1 MILDWIKRQSI
12 SGGTINKI
20 GVEDKNKMKNN
31 EYLSV
36 KQFSERAGVSSQAVY
51 KQLNNK
57 LKKFKKV
64 ENGKTYVNIR
74 GLSCFVATNSTN
86 VVQPVEQLST
96 NVEQQVEMMI
106 ELLKEQLKAKDEQ
119 IRALNEQLKAKDET
133 LKNAMRIT
141 ENTQILLKNQQ
152 EKSMPAIE
160 EKHKEQLD
168 QEKKEQLNEIEK
180 LKNELEKEKNK
191 GFFAR
196 LFSK

>member
-1 MILDWIKRQSI
+1 
-12 SGGTINKI
+12 
-20 GVEDKNKMKNN
+20 MKNN

-74 GLSCFVATNSTN
+74 GLSCFVSTNSTN
-86 VVQPVEQLST
+86 VVQPVEQ
-96 NVEQQVEMMI
+96 MI

-160 EKHKEQLD
+160 EKNKEQLD

-196 LFSK
+196 LFGK

>member
-1 MILDWIKRQSI
+1 MVEQSI
-12 SGGTINKI
+12 KI

-86 VVQPVEQLST
+86 VVQPVEQP
-96 NVEQQVEMMI
+96 VEQMI
-106 ELLKEQLKAKDEQ
+106 EVLKEQLKAKDEQ

-196 LFSK
+196 LFGK

>member
-1 MILDWIKRQSI
+1 MEQSI
-12 SGGTINKI
+12 KI

-36 KQFSERAGVSSQAVY
+36 KQFSECAGVSSQAVY

-96 NVEQQVEMMI
+96 NVEQPVEQMI
-106 ELLKEQLKAKDEQ
+106 ELLK
-119 IRALNEQLKAKDET
+119 EQLKAKDET

-160 EKHKEQLD
+160 EKNKEQLD

-196 LFSK
+196 LFGK

>member
-1 MILDWIKRQSI
+1 MEQSI
-12 SGGTINKI
+12 KI

-86 VVQPVEQLST
+86 VVQPVEQLVVQP
-96 NVEQQVEMMI
+96 VEQMI
-106 ELLKEQLKAKDEQ
+106 EVLKEQLKAKDEQ

-191 GFFAR
+191 GFFAH
-196 LFSK
+196 LFGK

>member
-1 MILDWIKRQSI
+1 
-12 SGGTINKI
+12 
-20 GVEDKNKMKNN
+20 MKNN

-74 GLSCFVATNSTN
+74 GLSYFVSTNSTN
-86 VVQPVEQLST
+86 VVQPVEQ
-96 NVEQQVEMMI
+96 MI

-160 EKHKEQLD
+160 EKNKEQLD

>member
-1 MILDWIKRQSI
+1 MEQSI
-12 SGGTINKI
+12 KI
-20 GVEDKNKMKNN
+20 DVEDKNKMKNN

-74 GLSCFVATNSTN
+74 GLSCFVSTDSTN

-96 NVEQQVEMMI
+96 NVEQPVEQMI
-106 ELLKEQLKAKDEQ
+106 ELLK
-119 IRALNEQLKAKDET
+119 EQLKAKDET

-180 LKNELEKEKNK
+180 LKNELEKGKNK
-191 GFFAR
+191 GFFSR

>member
-1 MILDWIKRQSI
+1 
-12 SGGTINKI
+12 
-20 GVEDKNKMKNN
+20 MKNN

-64 ENGKTYVNIR
+64 ENGKTYVNIM
-74 GLSCFVATNSTN
+74 GLSCFVSTNSTN
-86 VVQPVEQLST
+86 VEQPVEQ
-96 NVEQQVEMMI
+96 MI

-160 EKHKEQLD
+160 EKNKEQLD
-168 QEKKEQLNEIEK
+168 QEKKEQLNEIEM

-196 LFSK
+196 LFGK

>member
-1 MILDWIKRQSI
+1 MVEQSI
-12 SGGTINKI
+12 KI

-86 VVQPVEQLST
+86 VVQPVEQ
-96 NVEQQVEMMI
+96 MI
-106 ELLKEQLKAKDEQ
+106 EVLKEQLKAKDEQ

-196 LFSK
+196 LFGK

>member
-1 MILDWIKRQSI
+1 MEQSI
-12 SGGTINKI
+12 KI

-74 GLSCFVATNSTN
+74 GLSCFFATNSTN
-86 VVQPVEQLST
+86 VEQPVEQLST
-96 NVEQQVEMMI
+96 NVEQPVEQMI

-160 EKHKEQLD
+160 EKNKEQLD

-196 LFSK
+196 LFGK

>member
-1 MILDWIKRQSI
+1 MEQSI
-12 SGGTINKI
+12 KI

-86 VVQPVEQLST
+86 VVQPVEQ
-96 NVEQQVEMMI
+96 MI
-106 ELLKEQLKAKDEQ
+106 EVLK
-119 IRALNEQLKAKDET
+119 EQLKAKDET

-196 LFSK
+196 LFGK

>member
-1 MILDWIKRQSI
+1 MEQSI
-12 SGGTINKI
+12 KI

-86 VVQPVEQLST
+86 VVQPVEQ
-96 NVEQQVEMMI
+96 MI
-106 ELLKEQLKAKDEQ
+106 EVLKEQLKAKDEQ

-196 LFSK
+196 LFGK

>member
-1 MILDWIKRQSI
+1 
-12 SGGTINKI
+12 
-20 GVEDKNKMKNN
+20 MKNN

-51 KQLNNK
+51 KQLNKK

-74 GLSCFVATNSTN
+74 GLSCFVSTNSTE
-86 VVQPVEQLST
+86 VAQPVEQLST
-96 NVEQQVEMMI
+96 KVEQPVEQMI
-106 ELLKEQLKAKDEQ
+106 ELLNEQLKAKDEQ

-133 LKNAMRIT
+133 IKNAMRIT

-160 EKHKEQLD
+160 ETYKEQLD
-168 QEKKEQLNEIEK
+168 QEKKEQLNEIEM

>member
-74 GLSCFVATNSTN
+74 GLSCFVSTNSTN

-196 LFSK
+196 LFGK

>member
-1 MILDWIKRQSI
+1 MEQSI
-12 SGGTINKI
+12 KI

-74 GLSCFVATNSTN
+74 GLNCFAATNSTN

-160 EKHKEQLD
+160 EKNKEQLD

-196 LFSK
+196 LFGK

>member
-1 MILDWIKRQSI
+1 MEQSI
-12 SGGTINKI
+12 KI

-86 VVQPVEQLST
+86 VVQPVEQP
-96 NVEQQVEMMI
+96 VELMI

>member
-1 MILDWIKRQSI
+1 
-12 SGGTINKI
+12 
-20 GVEDKNKMKNN
+20 MKSN

-74 GLSCFVATNSTN
+74 GLSCFVSTNSTN

-96 NVEQQVEMMI
+96 NVVQPVEQMI

-133 LKNAMRIT
+133 LKNAMS
-141 ENTQILLKNQQ
+141 NV
-152 EKSMPAIE
+152 
-160 EKHKEQLD
+160 
-168 QEKKEQLNEIEK
+168 
-180 LKNELEKEKNK
+180 
-191 GFFAR
+191 
-196 LFSK
+196 

>member
-1 MILDWIKRQSI
+1 
-12 SGGTINKI
+12 
-20 GVEDKNKMKNN
+20 MKSN

-96 NVEQQVEMMI
+96 NVEQPVEQMI
-106 ELLKEQLKAKDEQ
+106 ELLK
-119 IRALNEQLKAKDET
+119 EQLKAKDET

-160 EKHKEQLD
+160 EKNKEQLD

-196 LFSK
+196 LFGK

>member
-1 MILDWIKRQSI
+1 
-12 SGGTINKI
+12 
-20 GVEDKNKMKNN
+20 MKSN

-74 GLSCFVATNSTN
+74 GLSCFVSTNSTN

-96 NVEQQVEMMI
+96 NVVQPVEQMI
-106 ELLKEQLKAKDEQ
+106 ELL
-119 IRALNEQLKAKDET
+119 
-133 LKNAMRIT
+133 
-141 ENTQILLKNQQ
+141 
-152 EKSMPAIE
+152 
-160 EKHKEQLD
+160 
-168 QEKKEQLNEIEK
+168 KEQLNEIEK

-196 LFSK
+196 LFGK

>member
-1 MILDWIKRQSI
+1 
-12 SGGTINKI
+12 
-20 GVEDKNKMKNN
+20 MKNN

-74 GLSCFVATNSTN
+74 GLSCFVSTNSTN
-86 VVQPVEQLST
+86 VEQPVEQ
-96 NVEQQVEMMI
+96 MI

-160 EKHKEQLD
+160 EKNKEQLD
-168 QEKKEQLNEIEK
+168 QEKKEQLNEIEM

-196 LFSK
+196 LFGK

>member
-1 MILDWIKRQSI
+1 
-12 SGGTINKI
+12 
-20 GVEDKNKMKNN
+20 MKNN

-74 GLSCFVATNSTN
+74 GLSCFVSTNSTN

-96 NVEQQVEMMI
+96 NVEQPVEQMI
-106 ELLKEQLKAKDEQ
+106 ELLK
-119 IRALNEQLKAKDET
+119 EQLKAKDET

-160 EKHKEQLD
+160 EKNKEQLY

-196 LFSK
+196 LFGK

>member
-1 MILDWIKRQSI
+1 
-12 SGGTINKI
+12 
-20 GVEDKNKMKNN
+20 MKSN

-74 GLSCFVATNSTN
+74 GLSCFVSTNSTN

-96 NVEQQVEMMI
+96 NVVQPVEQMI
-106 ELLKEQLKAKDEQ
+106 ELLK
-119 IRALNEQLKAKDET
+119 EQLKAKDET

-160 EKHKEQLD
+160 EKNKEQLD

-196 LFSK
+196 LFGK

>member
-1 MILDWIKRQSI
+1 MEQSI
-12 SGGTINKI
+12 KI

-86 VVQPVEQLST
+86 VVQPVEQ
-96 NVEQQVEMMI
+96 MI

-160 EKHKEQLD
+160 EKNKEQLD

-196 LFSK
+196 LFGK

>member
-1 MILDWIKRQSI
+1 
-12 SGGTINKI
+12 
-20 GVEDKNKMKNN
+20 MKNN

-74 GLSCFVATNSTN
+74 GLSCFVSTNSTN
-86 VVQPVEQLST
+86 VVQPVEQP
-96 NVEQQVEMMI
+96 VEQMI

-160 EKHKEQLD
+160 EKNKEQLD
-168 QEKKEQLNEIEK
+168 QEKKEQLNEIEM

-196 LFSK
+196 LFGK

>member
-1 MILDWIKRQSI
+1 
-12 SGGTINKI
+12 
-20 GVEDKNKMKNN
+20 MKSN

-74 GLSCFVATNSTN
+74 GLSCFVSTNSTK

-96 NVEQQVEMMI
+96 NVVQPVEQMI

-160 EKHKEQLD
+160 EEHKEQLD
-168 QEKKEQLNEIEK
+168 QEKKEQLNQQVKQLKARKSQEERKARTKRLIEIGAAV
-180 LKNELEKEKNK
+180 ELS
-191 GFFAR
+191 
-196 LFSK
+196 LIHI

>member
-1 MILDWIKRQSI
+1 
-12 SGGTINKI
+12 
-20 GVEDKNKMKNN
+20 MKNN

-74 GLSCFVATNSTN
+74 GLSYFVSTNSTN

-96 NVEQQVEMMI
+96 NVEQPVEQMI

-119 IRALNEQLKAKDET
+119 IRALNEQLKAT
-133 LKNAMRIT
+133 
-141 ENTQILLKNQQ
+141 
-152 EKSMPAIE
+152 
-160 EKHKEQLD
+160 
-168 QEKKEQLNEIEK
+168 
-180 LKNELEKEKNK
+180 
-191 GFFAR
+191 
-196 LFSK
+196 

>member
-1 MILDWIKRQSI
+1 
-12 SGGTINKI
+12 
-20 GVEDKNKMKNN
+20 MKNN

-64 ENGKTYVNIR
+64 ENGKIYVNIR
-74 GLSCFVATNSTN
+74 GLSCFVSTNSTN
-86 VVQPVEQLST
+86 VVQPVEQ
-96 NVEQQVEMMI
+96 MI

-160 EKHKEQLD
+160 EKNKEQLD

-196 LFSK
+196 LFGK

>member
-1 MILDWIKRQSI
+1 
-12 SGGTINKI
+12 
-20 GVEDKNKMKNN
+20 MKNN

-74 GLSCFVATNSTN
+74 GLSYFVSTNSTN

-96 NVEQQVEMMI
+96 NVEQPVEQMI
-106 ELLKEQLKAKDEQ
+106 ELLK
-119 IRALNEQLKAKDET
+119 EQLKAKDET

-160 EKHKEQLD
+160 EKNKEQLD

>member
-1 MILDWIKRQSI
+1 MEQSI
-12 SGGTINKI
+12 KI

-86 VVQPVEQLST
+86 VVQPVEQP
-96 NVEQQVEMMI
+96 VELMI

-196 LFSK
+196 LFGK

>member
-1 MILDWIKRQSI
+1 
-12 SGGTINKI
+12 
-20 GVEDKNKMKNN
+20 MKSN

-74 GLSCFVATNSTN
+74 GLSCFVSTNSTK

-96 NVEQQVEMMI
+96 NVVQPVEQMI
-106 ELLKEQLKAKDEQ
+106 ELLK
-119 IRALNEQLKAKDET
+119 EQLKAKDET

-160 EKHKEQLD
+160 EEHKEQLD

-196 LFSK
+196 LFGK

>member
-1 MILDWIKRQSI
+1 MVEQSI
-12 SGGTINKI
+12 KI
-20 GVEDKNKMKNN
+20 GKGRKKMKNN

-74 GLSCFVATNSTN
+74 GLSCFVSTNSTN
-86 VVQPVEQLST
+86 VVQPVEQ
-96 NVEQQVEMMI
+96 MI

-160 EKHKEQLD
+160 EEHKEQLD

-191 GFFAR
+191 GFFSR

>member
-1 MILDWIKRQSI
+1 
-12 SGGTINKI
+12 
-20 GVEDKNKMKNN
+20 MKNN

-74 GLSCFVATNSTN
+74 GLSCFVSTNSTN

-96 NVEQQVEMMI
+96 NVEQPVEQMI
-106 ELLKEQLKAKDEQ
+106 ELLK
-119 IRALNEQLKAKDET
+119 EQLKAKDET

-160 EKHKEQLD
+160 EKNKEQLD